1 MKKRI
6 LITGSTGYL
15 GQHLTQR
22 LLPSSQVELYT
33 LNRAYDVRIPAERS
47 LEGNLLT
54 TNLLGWLNDVKPDVV
69 FHCIGTEA
77 RAPFEHQL
85 QIHAEGTRRLLQAL
99 IDNGQSPK
107 VIITGSAAEYGLR
120 DEAIDE
126 NNFCRPDG
134 EFGISK
140 LAQTLVAQSF
150 ARRYDLPVVIGRI
163 FNVYGQTPRHLTV
176 ASMAS
181 QIAHAEMVS
190 PDYSELHVYNLRSRR
205 DFIHIDDVVDAL
217 IALSNLPTRHEMSG
231 QVYNI
236 GSGASTSISAI
247 LDILL
252 DASHLDRD
260 ALKKV
265 SMRLHGVQQE
275 DNSFADITKIR
286 QHTDWEPHVSL
297 ERGLRRELNFW
308 RIQDPNATPLQNTLV
323 AD

>member
-22 LLPSSQVELYT
+22 LLSSPQAEIFV
-33 LNRAYDVRIPAERS
+33 LNRAYDIRIPAEQS
-47 LEGNLLT
+47 LEGNLLSAD
-54 TNLLGWLNDVKPDVV
+54 LLDWLGEVKPDIVY
-69 FHCIGTEA
+69 HCVGTEA
-77 RAPFEHQL
+77 RTPFEHQL
-85 QIHAEGTRRLLQAL
+85 QVHAEGTRRLLQAL
-99 IDNGQSPK
+99 IDNGQSPR

-120 DEAIDE
+120 DEAMDE
-126 NNFCRPDG
+126 NGPCQPDS
-134 EFGISK
+134 EYGISK
-140 LAQTLVAQSF
+140 LAQTHIAQSF
-150 ARRYDLPVVIGRI
+150 ARRYNLPVVIGRI

-176 ASMAS
+176 ASIAS

-217 IALSNLPTRHEMSG
+217 IALSKLPSHSETSG

-236 GSGASTSISAI
+236 GSGSSTSISVI
-247 LDILL
+247 LDLL
-252 DASHLDRD
+252 LESSRLDKA

-275 DNSFADITKIR
+275 DNSYADITKIC
-286 QHTDWEPHVSL
+286 QHTDWQPQVAL
-297 ERGLRRELNFW
+297 DRGLRRELNYW
-308 RIQDPNATPLQNTLV
+308 RIHSTPGV
-323 AD
+323 PVG